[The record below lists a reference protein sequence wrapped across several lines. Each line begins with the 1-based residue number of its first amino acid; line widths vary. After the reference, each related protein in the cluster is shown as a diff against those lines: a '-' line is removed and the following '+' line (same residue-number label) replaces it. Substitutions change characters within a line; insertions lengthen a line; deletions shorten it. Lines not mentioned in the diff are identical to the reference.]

1 MYPPPPSNSLFSRTH
16 PLSRLLPS
24 SADFGLSRLENPTV
38 AQQQVQ
44 KEHTKEQK
52 SEKQAQA
59 QAQAQQDVDG
69 ENVVHMSEITSNI
82 GTPVYMAPELM
93 NVDSATSLC
102 SGSIDIYSFGIL
114 MYAVLTRKK
123 PYEKV
128 AREKRWNVW
137 ALRDAIVHGLR

>member
-1 MYPPPPSNSLFSRTH
+1 MYPPPPSNSLLSRTH

-24 SADFGLSRLENPTV
+24 SADFGLSKLENPTGT
-38 AQQQVQ
+38 QHQLRR
-44 KEHTKEQK
+44 H
-52 SEKQAQA
+52 
-59 QAQAQQDVDG
+59 
-69 ENVVHMSEITSNI
+69 ITSNL

-93 NVDSATSLC
+93 NADSATSLC

-123 PYEKV
+123 PYEKMV
-128 AREKRWNVW
+128 REKRWNIW